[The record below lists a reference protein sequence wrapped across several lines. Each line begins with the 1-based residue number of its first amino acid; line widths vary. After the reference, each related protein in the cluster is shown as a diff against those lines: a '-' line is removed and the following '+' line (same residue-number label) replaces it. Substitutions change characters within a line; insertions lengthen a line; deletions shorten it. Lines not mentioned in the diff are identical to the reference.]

1 MTTLREKPPTYS
13 SSSRSGIT
21 SENRIVSTSFWSRH
35 CCSSRVTGAHI
46 TIIFLVALAI
56 TVIRH
61 IWSENV
67 DTFATFLTLPGD
79 ANRFETPWRVPRRV
93 KLPSV
98 TEARHR
104 ILYSPL
110 RTQAGEG
117 LGYYIRTVSA
127 EVGTAMRLGIAY
139 SHRHSKHGSL
149 DAEAVDNLF
158 NLSEGHIPRK
168 IIRDNVCS
176 IRLNIKAPTSDANSS
191 GTETKDEESSE
202 YDNKCERCGSN
213 GFPAKRPNLL
223 GIERIVDLPRNL
235 TYDWSSQDE
244 YGRSGRTKIGRF
256 LSQINHR
263 QPYTLFQMPM
273 GDCER
278 RIAAQFVGP
287 DITSYLFH
295 RYWDAHGGAAHL
307 ARFQLA
313 IPNVLNDSQN
323 KHGGRGKSNLGFST
337 RELHIAIHAR
347 RGDFFK
353 HNRPRVAVKT
363 YAEVLEDMMEIVHD
377 TGGSYSSMKVVV
389 RVYSE
394 GIPLLEHSSLSTM
407 SVHNMS
413 ARTSRFQD
421 ADGSEMGYDTIEGLL
436 LGQEDED
443 RRRRFPHG
451 ARVEMRVSKDTV
463 RSVHE
468 MVAADV
474 FIGSESTLGSV
485 VVQTLSRGA
494 LILLPLRAGVR
505 ARDAGQWRHGLRS
518 YFDADSGRLL
528 ERRRVRRGWRRYV
541 AYTQAADDGTEE
553 SV

>member
-1 MTTLREKPPTYS
+1 MTSLGEKPPTYS
-13 SSSRSGIT
+13 SSRSGIIN
-21 SENRIVSTSFWSRH
+21 ENRIVSASFWSRH
-35 CCSSRVTGAHI
+35 CCSPRVTVAHI
-46 TIIFLVALAI
+46 TIIFLIALAI

-61 IWSENV
+61 IRSDNIDE
-67 DTFATFLTLPGD
+67 FATFLTLPGD
-79 ANRFETPWRVPRRV
+79 ADRFETPWRIPHRV
-93 KLPSV
+93 KPLSI

-158 NLSEGHIPRK
+158 NLSAGYIPRK
-168 IIRDNVCS
+168 TIRDNVCS
-176 IRLNIKAPTSDANSS
+176 IRLNIKASSSANSS
-191 GTETKDEESSE
+191 ASEMKDEEDSE
-202 YDNKCERCGSN
+202 YDNKCERCGSH
-213 GFPAKRPNLL
+213 GFPAQRPNLL
-223 GIERIVDLPRNL
+223 SIERIIDLPRNL
-235 TYDWSSQDE
+235 TYDWSWQDE
-244 YGRSGRTKIGRF
+244 FGRIGRTKIANF
-256 LSQINHR
+256 LSQIKHR
-263 QPYTLFQMPM
+263 QPYTLFQMPI

-278 RIAAQFVGP
+278 RIAAQFLGP

-295 RYWDAHGGAAHL
+295 RYWDAHGGATHL
-307 ARFQLA
+307 SRFQLG
-313 IPNVLNDSQN
+313 IPNVLNDSLN
-323 KHGGRGKSNLGFST
+323 KHGDRRGPNLGFSP

-353 HNRPRVAVKT
+353 HNRPRVAVQA
-363 YAEVLEDMMEIVHD
+363 YGEVLENVMEIVHE
-377 TGGSYSSMKVVV
+377 TGGSYSSMKAVV

-394 GIPLLEHSSLSTM
+394 GIPLLEHASLSTM
-407 SVHNMS
+407 SEHNMS
-413 ARTSRFQD
+413 GRTARFQD
-421 ADGSEMGYDTIEGLL
+421 ADGSEMAYDTIEALL

-443 RRRRFPHG
+443 RRRRFPYG
-451 ARVEMRVSKDTV
+451 ARVEMRVSTDTV

-518 YFDADSGRLL
+518 YFDADSGHLL
-528 ERRRVRRGWRRYV
+528 ERRRVRRSWRRYV
-541 AYTQAADDGTEE
+541 AYTQAGADGGGG

>member
-1 MTTLREKPPTYS
+1 MTSLGEKPPTYS
-13 SSSRSGIT
+13 LSRSGT
-21 SENRIVSTSFWSRH
+21 THENRIVSASFWSRH
-35 CCSSRVTGAHI
+35 CCSSRVTVAHL

-61 IWSENV
+61 IRSDNV
-67 DTFATFLTLPGD
+67 DALATFLTLPED
-79 ANRFETPWRVPRRV
+79 ADRFETPWRIPHRV
-93 KLPSV
+93 KLLSV

-139 SHRHSKHGSL
+139 SHRHSKYGSL
-149 DAEAVDNLF
+149 DAQAVDNLF
-158 NLSEGHIPRK
+158 NLSEGHIPRRT
-168 IIRDNVCS
+168 IRENVCS
-176 IRLNIKAPTSDANSS
+176 IRLNIKASSPDANSS
-191 GTETKDEESSE
+191 GSEIKGEESSE
-202 YDNKCERCGSN
+202 YDNKCDRCGSN

-244 YGRSGRTKIGRF
+244 FGRSGRTKIAKF
-256 LSQINHR
+256 LSQIKHR

-295 RYWDAHGGAAHL
+295 RYWDAHGGAIHL
-307 ARFQLA
+307 SRFQLA
-313 IPNVLNDSQN
+313 IPSALNDSQN
-323 KHGGRGKSNLGFST
+323 KYGRKGRPNLGFST

-363 YAEVLEDMMEIVHD
+363 YAEVLEDVMEIVHD
-377 TGGSYSSMKVVV
+377 TGGPYSSMKAVV

-394 GIPLLEHSSLSTM
+394 GIPLLEHSSLSSM

-413 ARTSRFQD
+413 RRTSRFQD
-421 ADGSEMGYDTIEGLL
+421 ADGAEMGYDTVQGLL

-494 LILLPLRAGVR
+494 LILLPLRAGMR
-505 ARDAGQWRHGLRS
+505 PKDTGQWRHGLRS

-528 ERRRVRRGWRRYV
+528 ERRRVRRGWRTYV
-541 AYTQAADDGTEE
+541 AYTQAGADGAEE